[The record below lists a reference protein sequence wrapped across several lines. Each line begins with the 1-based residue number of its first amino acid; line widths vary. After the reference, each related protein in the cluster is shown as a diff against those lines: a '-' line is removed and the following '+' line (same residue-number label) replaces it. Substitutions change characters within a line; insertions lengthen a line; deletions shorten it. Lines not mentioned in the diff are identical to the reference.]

1 MSAGSDSVHP
11 NLGPTPELITATFA
25 AQGPQ
30 ALDQVFPVG
39 EGFVV
44 AQVTERQKPS
54 PEDFTKK
61 KDELR
66 EQARR
71 AKQIELEQS
80 YLKAL
85 KETGKVLTNTEA
97 IESVVGAS

>member
-1 MSAGSDSVHP
+1 M
-11 NLGPTPELITATFA
+11 LGE
-25 AQGPQ
+25 
-30 ALDQVFPVG
+30 VFPVG

-44 AQVTERQKPS
+44 AQVTERQKAS
-54 PEDFTKK
+54 DEDFTKK

-80 YLKAL
+80 FIKAL
-85 KETGKVLTNTEA
+85 KETGKVVTNQEA